1 MLRNLARVSDEDH
14 AREAGGKVD
23 EAGGKVDEADEVAAE
38 VEAEDDDGEAKRA
51 AAALAKLRG
60 ADESPRMLRAAR
72 AVRRLLPGDA
82 ELGDP
87 LSMSG
92 DDPSIVLARRVAE
105 VGQERPSALRELG
118 LGAFQVWQALSEK
131 QGRGRGDRELA
142 ILFTDLVEFSTW
154 ALEAGDEAS
163 LELLREVGRAEDE
176 AVADHGGRVV
186 KRLGDGLMA
195 VFDAPNEAVAAA
207 CSVRDEVAEIE
218 QDGYQPQMRAGVHMG
233 RPRKIGGD
241 YLGVDVNIAA
251 RVADAAGA
259 GQILVSG
266 PACEKLGDGEFACK
280 RQRRFKAKGAP
291 KGLEVFLVEPA

>member
-1 MLRNLARVSDEDH
+1 MTDEP
-14 AREAGGKVD
+14 REQ
-23 EAGGKVDEADEVAAE
+23 EADAEAAETEAE
-38 VEAEDDDGEAKRA
+38 VEAEAAGDDDARA
-51 AAALAKLRG
+51 LSALAKLRG

-72 AVRRLLPGDA
+72 AVRRMLPGDS

-92 DDPSIVLARRVAE
+92 DDPSLVLARRVAE
-105 VGQERPSALRELG
+105 VSQERPSAMRELG

-163 LELLREVGRAEDE
+163 LALLRKVGSAEDA

-195 VFDAPNEAVAAA
+195 VFGEPHDAVAAA
-207 CSVRDEVAEIE
+207 CEVRAEVAEIE
-218 QDGYQPQMRAGVHMG
+218 HDGYSPRLRAGVHVG

-251 RVADAAGA
+251 RVADAAGPD
-259 GQILVSG
+259 QVLISG
-266 PACEKLGDGEFACK
+266 AACERLDEAEFTLK

-291 KGLEVFLVEPA
+291 KELEVYSVEPA

>member
-1 MLRNLARVSDEDH
+1 MTDEP
-14 AREAGGKVD
+14 REEK
-23 EAGGKVDEADEVAAE
+23 EAAE
-38 VEAEDDDGEAKRA
+38 LEAADAKTEPGDAEDERA
-51 AAALAKLRG
+51 LTALAKLRG
-60 ADESPRMLRAAR
+60 ADESPRMLKAAR
-72 AVRRLLPGDA
+72 AVRRLLPGDS

-92 DDPSIVLARRVAE
+92 DDPSLVLARRVAE
-105 VGQERPSALRELG
+105 VGQERPSAMRELG

-142 ILFTDLVEFSTW
+142 ILFTDLVEFSAW

-163 LELLREVGRAEDE
+163 LGLLREVGRAEDA

-195 VFDAPNEAVAAA
+195 VFNEPHEAVAAA
-207 CSVRDEVAEIE
+207 CEVRAEVAEIE
-218 QDGYQPQMRAGVHMG
+218 QDGYNPRLRAGVHVG

-251 RVADAAGA
+251 RVADAAGPDQVLISDA
-259 GQILVSG
+259 
-266 PACEKLGDGEFACK
+266 ACERLDESKFTWK
-280 RQRRFKAKGAP
+280 RQRRFRAKGAP
-291 KGLEVFLVEPA
+291 KELEVYSVEPA